1 MNKANI
7 KLNNTAEQVELI
19 KAMVSPDAVTSG
31 KARAAFAKFIGPMIQ
46 QVLNLMG
53 TVNQLYTDWPYN
65 EDDLPMFPL
74 DQYYQQPVGSIKVWQ
89 QNAPGG
95 LGSSVESGLQEM
107 PITTYRLDT
116 AVGWLEKTIRRGRL
130 PYVSL
135 GLNRA
140 AQELLR
146 LQERNG
152 WLIVLR
158 ALAEARTKT
167 AASATALEHIIQS
180 TTADVLQLD
189 DFNRWLTRAKRI
201 NVAFDNQGTPDQVF
215 SRGATDAFL
224 SPEMMEQIRGFV
236 YQPMNTRVGAT
247 GTTGTPAGSSTAVPL
262 PDATREN
269 IYRNAGLSEV
279 YGITL
284 HEMLEF
290 GINQRYNTI
299 FDSYYAGALT
309 FDTANQEIIVGVDRS
324 REAIIRPIAQNADFG
339 TSLVMQEDDQWPKR
353 AGKIGFFGAIEEG
366 RAVIDSRVLSGLIVQ

>member
-1 MNKANI
+1 MNNAKI
-7 KLNNTAEQVELI
+7 KLKNTPDQVELI
-19 KAMVSPDAVTSG
+19 KAMASADGVKSG
-31 KARAAFAKFIGPMIQ
+31 QAREAFAKFIGPVIQ

-53 TVNQLYTDWPYN
+53 TANLIYTDWPYN

-74 DQYYQQPVGSIKVWQ
+74 DQYYQNPVGSVKVWQ

-95 LGSSVESGLQEM
+95 LGSSLESGLQEM

-116 AVGWLEKTIRRGRL
+116 AVSWLEKTIKRGRL

-135 GLNRA
+135 GLNRT

-146 LQERNG
+146 LQERNA
-152 WLIVLR
+152 WLVALR
-158 ALAEARTKT
+158 ALAEARTRSSGSVYEHVIQT
-167 AASATALEHIIQS
+167 AV
-180 TTADVLQLD
+180 ADVLQLD
-189 DFNRWLTRAKRI
+189 DFNKWLTRAKRI
-201 NVAFDNQGTPDQVF
+201 NVAFDLTGTPEQMY
-215 SRGATDAFL
+215 SKGATDAFL

-262 PDATREN
+262 PDAMREQ
-269 IYRNAGLSEV
+269 IYQNAGLSEV

-290 GINQRYNTI
+290 GISQRYNTL
-299 FDSYYAGALT
+299 FDSFYAGALT
-309 FDTANQEIIVGVDRS
+309 FDTVNQEIVVGVDRS
-324 REAIIRPIAQNADFG
+324 RDALIRPIAQNADYG
-339 TSLVMQEDDQWPKR
+339 SDLVMQVDDQWPKR

-366 RAVIDSRVLSGLIVQ
+366 RAVIDSRVLTGLIIQ

>member
-1 MNKANI
+1 MNKAKINL
-7 KLNNTAEQVELI
+7 KNTQDQVEMI
-19 KAMVSPDAVTSG
+19 QAMVSPDGT
-31 KARAAFAKFIGPMIQ
+31 KAGQAKEAFAKFIGPIIQ

-53 TVNQLYTDWPYN
+53 TANLIYTDWPYN

-74 DQYYQQPVGSIKVWQ
+74 DQYYLNPVGSVKVWQ
-89 QNAPGG
+89 QNSAGG
-95 LGSSVESGLQEM
+95 LGSSLESGLQEM

-116 AVGWLEKTIRRGRL
+116 AVSWLEKTIRRGRL

-146 LQERNG
+146 LQERNA
-152 WLIVLR
+152 WLVALR
-158 ALAEARTKT
+158 ALAEARTK
-167 AASATALEHIIQS
+167 SGATTLEHLIQS

-201 NVAFDNQGTPDQVF
+201 NTAFDYTGTPEQMY

-236 YQPMNTRVGAT
+236 YQPMNTRSGAVTSSGAT
-247 GTTGTPAGSSTAVPL
+247 ALAL
-262 PDATREN
+262 PDATRQD
-269 IYRNAGLSEV
+269 IYNNAGLSEV

-290 GINQRYNTI
+290 GINQRYNTL
-299 FDSYYAGALT
+299 FGSFYSGALT
-309 FDTANQEIIVGVDRS
+309 FSTGSQEIIVGVDRS
-324 REAIIRPIAQNADFG
+324 RDALIRPIAQNADYG
-339 TSLVMQEDDQWPKR
+339 SDLVFQVDDQWPKR
-353 AGKIGFFGAIEEG
+353 AGKLGFFGALEEG
-366 RAVIDSRVLSGLIVQ
+366 RAVIDARALTGLIIQ

>member
-1 MNKANI
+1 MNNAKI
-7 KLNNTAEQVELI
+7 KLKNTAQQIELI
-19 KAMVSPDAVTSG
+19 QAMVSPDGATAG
-31 KARAAFAKFIGPMIQ
+31 KAREAFAKFIGPVIQ

-53 TVNQLYTDWPYN
+53 TANLLYTDWPYN

-95 LGSSVESGLQEM
+95 LGSSLESGLQEM

-116 AVGWLEKTIRRGRL
+116 AVSWLEKTIRRGRL

-152 WLIVLR
+152 WLIALR
-158 ALAEARTKT
+158 ALAEARTKSGST
-167 AASATALEHIIQS
+167 TLEHVIQS
-180 TTADVLQLD
+180 TAADVLQLD

-201 NVAFDNQGTPDQVF
+201 NVAFDNQGTPDQAY

-262 PDATREN
+262 PDATRQA
-269 IYRNAGLSEV
+269 IYNNAGLSEV

-290 GINQRYNTI
+290 GISQRYNTL
-299 FDSYYAGALT
+299 FDSFYAGALT
-309 FDTANQEIIVGVDRS
+309 FDTVNQEIIVGVDRS
-324 REAIIRPIAQNADFG
+324 RDALIRPIAQNADFG
-339 TSLVMQEDDQWPKR
+339 SDLVMQVDDQWPKR
-353 AGKIGFFGAIEEG
+353 AGKIGFFGALEEG
-366 RAVIDSRVLSGLIVQ
+366 RAVIDSRVLSGLIIQ

>member
-1 MNKANI
+1 MNNAKI
-7 KLNNTAEQVELI
+7 KLDNTSKQVELV
-19 KAMVSPDAVTSG
+19 KAMVSNDPATSA
-31 KARAAFAKFIGPMIQ
+31 KARAAFAQFIGPIIQ

-53 TVNQLYTDWPYN
+53 TVNYLYTDWPYN

-74 DQYYQQPVGSIKVWQ
+74 DQYYQNPVGTVKVWT
-89 QNAPGG
+89 QNAAGG
-95 LGSSVESGLQEM
+95 LGSSLETGLQEM
-107 PITTYRLDT
+107 SITTYRLDT
-116 AVGWLEKTIRRGRL
+116 AVSWLEKTLRRGRL

-152 WLIVLR
+152 WLVVLR
-158 ALAEARTKT
+158 ALAEARTKSGVST
-167 AASATALEHIIQS
+167 LEHVIQ
-180 TTADVLQLD
+180 TTAADVLQLD

-201 NVAFDNQGTPDQVF
+201 NVAFDNQGTPETLY

-262 PDATREN
+262 PDATREA
-269 IYRNAGLSEV
+269 IYNSGGLSEV

-290 GINQRYNTI
+290 GINQRYNTL
-299 FDSYYAGALT
+299 FDSFYSGALT

-324 REAIIRPIAQNADFG
+324 RDAIIRPIAQNADSG
-339 TSLVMQEDDQWPKR
+339 STLVMQEDDQWPKR
-353 AGKIGFFGAIEEG
+353 AGKVGFYGAIEQG
-366 RAVIDSRVLSGLIVQ
+366 NAVIDSRVLSGCIVQ

>member
-19 KAMVSPDAVTSG
+19 KAMVSPDSVTSG
-31 KARAAFAKFIGPMIQ
+31 KARSAFAKFIGPMIQ

-53 TVNQLYTDWPYN
+53 TANQLYTDWPFN

-74 DQYYQQPVGSIKVWQ
+74 DQYYQNPVGSVKVWQ

-152 WLIVLR
+152 WLVVLR
-158 ALAEARTKT
+158 ALAEARTKSGSST
-167 AASATALEHIIQS
+167 LEHIIQS
-180 TTADVLQLD
+180 AVADTLQLD
-189 DFNRWLTRAKRI
+189 DFNKWLTRAKRI
-201 NVAFDNQGTPDQVF
+201 NTAFDQGGTPDQVF

-262 PDATREN
+262 PDSMREA

-290 GINQRYNTI
+290 GINGRYNTI
-299 FDSYYAGALT
+299 FDSFYSGALT
-309 FDTANQEIIVGVDRS
+309 FDTVNQEIIVGVDRS
-324 REAIIRPIAQNADFG
+324 REAIIRPIAQNADYG

-353 AGKIGFFGAIEEG
+353 AGKIGFFGGVDEG
-366 RAVIDSRVLSGLIVQ
+366 RAVIDSRVLTGLIIQ